1 MPKLKNSCD
10 ILSNFQTMCLV
21 EKSLK
26 SLIFDDK
33 FLILSDFEHHKYTFV
48 KLARKKFYLRI
59 FNRGAGMISR
69 LMCNA
74 VCLVEGDK

>member
-1 MPKLKNSCD
+1 M
-10 ILSNFQTMCLV
+10 SNFQTMCLV

-26 SLIFDDK
+26 SLIFDDE
-33 FLILSDFEHHKYTFV
+33 FLILSDFEHKYTFV
-48 KLARKKFYLRI
+48 KQVRKKCYLRI

-74 VCLVEGDK
+74 VCLVEGDKWQQTCHTKNR